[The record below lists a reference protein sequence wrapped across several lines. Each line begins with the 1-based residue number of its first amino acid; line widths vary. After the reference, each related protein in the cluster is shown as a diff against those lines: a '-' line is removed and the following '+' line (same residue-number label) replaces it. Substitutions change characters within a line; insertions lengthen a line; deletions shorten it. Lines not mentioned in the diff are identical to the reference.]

1 LNFEGATETATLPN
15 PNRDSVTGQQ
25 FVTFVVGD
33 RTYGVEIVQVREIK
47 QWTPVTALPNQHG
60 YTRGVLN
67 LRGTVVPVHDLR
79 SRFGNGITEA
89 TPSHVVIITWIGE
102 QTVGILVDAVSDIIS
117 INPEEIRPAPPGGA
131 ARDEAAI
138 NGLVDCDGDMV
149 AIINLEQLFVH
160 REEDS
165 A

>member
-1 LNFEGATETATLPN
+1 LTFESAAETAPTKQST
-15 PNRDSVTGQQ
+15 RDAATGQQ

-47 QWTPVTALPNQHG
+47 QWTPVTALPNQHS

-79 SRFGNGITEA
+79 ARFGNGVTEA

-117 INPEEIRPAPPGGA
+117 INPEEIRPAPPGGTT
-131 ARDEAAI
+131 RDEAAI

-149 AIINLEQLFVH
+149 AVINLEQLFVH
-160 REEDS
+160 RVAES